1 MLNNFSYIRPK
12 TLKNAVKELSAKG
25 AGLHAGGTDILGCL
39 RDHVFDI
46 RKMVSISGLKDLEG
60 IKGLADGGMRI
71 GALTTIGQVAGD
83 GAVKERY
90 AALAQAAVDVASP
103 QLRNQGTV
111 GGNLC
116 QKPRCWYYRGE
127 FNCLRKGGEK
137 CFAVMGE
144 NQYHCILGGGPCFI
158 VHPSD
163 LAPALIALDATV
175 HVAGKRGTRSIPLE
189 KFYVLPIT
197 DVRRETVLAE
207 GEIVVEVILP
217 AARTITSSYRK
228 VRARAA
234 WDFALAGVA
243 LAMRFDKGAVA
254 EAHVVLSG
262 AAPIPWRS
270 KTAEAALIGKKPD
283 IATAAAA
290 AEAALKEVSPLAKN
304 GYKVPLFRA
313 LIEDQ
318 IKAMAQR
325 A

>member
-12 TLKNAVKELSAKG
+12 TLKEAVKELSAKG
-25 AGLHAGGTDILGCL
+25 AGLHAGGTDMLGCL

-46 RKMVSISGLKDLEG
+46 RKMVSISGLKELEG
-60 IKGLADGGMRI
+60 IKGVADGKMRI
-71 GALTTIGQVAGD
+71 GAMTTISQVAGD
-83 GAVKERY
+83 GAIKEHY
-90 AALAQAAVDVASP
+90 AALAQAAADVASP
-103 QLRNQGTV
+103 QLRNQGTL

-127 FNCLRKGGEK
+127 FNCLRKGGEQ

-163 LAPALIALDATV
+163 LAPALIALGAIV
-175 HVAGKRGTRSIPLE
+175 HIAGKRGTRAVPLE
-189 KFYVLPIT
+189 KFYVLPST
-197 DVRRETVLAE
+197 DIRRETVLAE
-207 GEIVVEVILP
+207 GEIVTEVILP
-217 AARTITSSYRK
+217 AARNVASSYRK

-243 LAMRFDKGAVA
+243 LAMRFDKGLVA
-254 EAHVVLSG
+254 EARVVLSG
-262 AAPIPWRS
+262 AAPVPWRS
-270 KTAEAALIGKKPD
+270 QKAEAALVGRKLDP
-283 IATAAAA
+283 AAAAAA
-290 AEAALKEVSPLAKN
+290 AEAALKDAQPLAKN

-318 IKAMAQR
+318 LIAMAPKV
-325 A
+325 

>member
-1 MLNNFSYIRPK
+1 MLINFSYIRPK
-12 TLKNAVKELSAKG
+12 SLKEAVKALASGG
-25 AGLHAGGTDILGCL
+25 AGLHAGGTDLLGCL

-46 RKMVSISGLKDLEG
+46 KKMVSISGLKELEG
-60 IKGLADGGMRI
+60 IRETADGGLRI
-71 GALTTIGQVAGD
+71 GALTTITHVVESAV
-83 GAVKERY
+83 VKERY
-90 AALAQAAVDVASP
+90 AGLAQAAEVVASP

-163 LAPALIALDATV
+163 TAPALVAHDASV
-175 HVAGKRGTRSIPLE
+175 RIVGPNGTRTVAVE
-189 KFYVLPIT
+189 KFHVLPGV
-197 DVRRETVLAE
+197 DARRETVLGP
-207 GEIVVEVILP
+207 GEIVTEIVLP
-217 AARTITSSYRK
+217 PSRGTRSSYRK
-228 VRARAA
+228 VRDRAA
-234 WDFALAGVA
+234 WDFAVAGLA

-254 EAHVVLSG
+254 EARVVLSG

-270 KTAEAALIGKKPD
+270 EEAEQALIGQKVDGTVASK
-283 IATAAAA
+283 A
-290 AEAALKEVSPLAKN
+290 AEAALKDAQPLGKN

-318 IKAMAQR
+318 IQAMAPG

>member
-12 TLKNAVKELSAKG
+12 TLKDAVKELSAKD

-46 RKMVSISGLKDLEG
+46 RKMVSISGLKELEG
-60 IKGLADGGMRI
+60 VKGISDGGMRI
-71 GALTTIGQVAGD
+71 GAMTTIAHVAGD
-83 GAVKERY
+83 SAITERY
-90 AALAQAAVDVASP
+90 AALAQAAAEVASP

-163 LAPALIALDATV
+163 LAPAMIALDAIV
-175 HVAGKRGTRSIPLE
+175 HVAGKRETRSVPLE
-189 KFYVLPIT
+189 KFYVLPVT
-197 DVRRETVLAE
+197 DVHRETVLAD
-207 GEIVVEVILP
+207 GEIVTEVILP
-217 AARTITSSYRK
+217 AAGTITSSYRK
-228 VRARAA
+228 ARARAA

-243 LAMRFDKGAVA
+243 LAMRFDKGVVSDAR
-254 EAHVVLSG
+254 VVLSG
-262 AAPIPWRS
+262 AAPVPWRS
-270 KTAEAALIGKKPD
+270 KKAEAVLVGRKLDPA
-283 IATAAAA
+283 AAAAA
-290 AEAALKEVSPLAKN
+290 AEAALKDAQPLAKN
-304 GYKVPLFRA
+304 GYKVPMFRA

-318 IKAMAQR
+318 LNGMVRKG
-325 A
+325 